1 MPSPS
6 MGAPGL
12 KRGPSSRVRV
22 LVLLLAVSAVM
33 FTFSAN
39 DPGTGPLSVV
49 KGAVQT
55 VCLPFRYV
63 GAVVS
68 SPFSGLS
75 NLASNLTADQ
85 ASLSELKAENERLK
99 AENAQLKESSLA
111 ADRLE
116 RLLELQNTYRLESTG
131 ARVVSGAV
139 DSLTSTI
146 TIDKGSAQGLAVGM
160 PVTDSYGVIGQIS
173 SVGPATSQVRLITDE
188 RSGVSAMVQSSR
200 AQGQLVGQGTDM
212 LRLTLVRTD
221 QAVEVGDLVVTS
233 GLGGVYPKG
242 LLLGTVTS
250 AERPSG
256 ALYYEILVQP
266 AALTSNLE
274 EVLVITSLTQEQAA
288 TAEETAAADA
298 QEEGKAP
305 AQQPQAQQPQEGG
318 DARAAGSGGDGDG
331 QGADGQGAGTQAGGS
346 SDSSGGSA
354 PDGQGEG

>member
-1 MPSPS
+1 MPFPS
-6 MGAPGL
+6 MAGPGL
-12 KRGPSSRVRV
+12 KRGSSSRVRV
-22 LVLLLAVSAVM
+22 LALLLVVSAVL

-39 DPGTGPLSVV
+39 DSGAGPLSAV

-63 GAVVS
+63 GAALS

-85 ASLSELKAENERLK
+85 GSLSDLKAENERLK

-111 ADRLE
+111 AERLE
-116 RLLELQNTYRLESTG
+116 QLLGLQNTYRLESTG
-131 ARVVSGAV
+131 ARVISGAV

-146 TIDKGSAQGLAVGM
+146 TIDKGSAQGIAVGM
-160 PVTDSYGVIGQIS
+160 PVTDSYGVIGQVS
-173 SVGPATSQVRLITDE
+173 SVGPASAQVRLITDE

-200 AQGQLVGQGTDM
+200 AQGQLVGQGTDI

-250 AERPSG
+250 VERPSG
-256 ALYYEILVQP
+256 APYYEILVQP

-274 EVLVITSLTQEQAA
+274 EVLVITSLTQEQTA
-288 TAEETAAADA
+288 TAEEAAAADA
-298 QEEGKAP
+298 QEAGRAP
-305 AQQPQAQQPQEGG
+305 AQQQSQGSDGQG
-318 DARAAGSGGDGDG
+318 DAQGAQSAQGSDGGDGQDG
-331 QGADGQGAGTQAGGS
+331 AAASGTGDGSDDAGAG
-346 SDSSGGSA
+346 
-354 PDGQGEG
+354 GQEGR

>member
-1 MPSPS
+1 
-6 MGAPGL
+6 
-12 KRGPSSRVRV
+12 
-22 LVLLLAVSAVM
+22 
-33 FTFSAN
+33 
-39 DPGTGPLSVV
+39 
-49 KGAVQT
+49 
-55 VCLPFRYV
+55 
-63 GAVVS
+63 
-68 SPFSGLS
+68 
-75 NLASNLTADQ
+75 
-85 ASLSELKAENERLK
+85 
-99 AENAQLKESSLA
+99 
-111 ADRLE
+111 
-116 RLLELQNTYRLESTG
+116 
-131 ARVVSGAV
+131 
-139 DSLTSTI
+139 
-146 TIDKGSAQGLAVGM
+146 M

-173 SVGPATSQVRLITDE
+173 SVGPTTSQVRLITDE

-274 EVLVITSLTQEQAA
+274 EVLVITSLTQEQTA

-305 AQQPQAQQPQEGG
+305 ARQDQTQQSQQGDGAQT
-318 DARAAGSGGDGDG
+318 AGSGSDGDGDG
-331 QGADGQGAGTQAGGS
+331 QTADG
-346 SDSSGGSA
+346 SDAPA